1 MPLACKPRKQAYT
14 PGLPLPNW
22 HSFWSSD
29 LTQQGPG
36 GIIMGAAVGAR
47 EQPGGGTPEVPQEQL
62 QLIDNSE
69 GFIQGTLTFRG
80 VGFLHLRRGSA
91 VL

>member
-1 MPLACKPRKQAYT
+1 
-14 PGLPLPNW
+14 
-22 HSFWSSD
+22 
-29 LTQQGPG
+29 
-36 GIIMGAAVGAR
+36 MGAAVGAR